1 MIVKMDGIA
10 ILLIFLY
17 IAPVVIIKG
26 IIISMSSAESI
37 NISELSTEFSSMRL
51 IKPELIK
58 SMEQSFSRFHQLSPI
73 IVRKAKGQ
81 QQIIDGFKRYH
92 AALNLNWSS
101 LSATVVQTTVK
112 AATAMM
118 ITYNK
123 NNNSLVDY
131 EEAMIL
137 LSLKQNH
144 NMQQDAVGAG
154 LVGFSTSWVSRRLAL
169 VEKLEV
175 AVKDELKLGVIS
187 STQARDI
194 SKLPRGNQIE
204 LTKCI
209 VDNGLTSRQTSVIID
224 EFQKHNNRDKQKYII
239 DHPLELLEK
248 KNVKVDDDYD
258 SRLSAA
264 GNNLL
269 RNIKRT
275 FRQINFLNM
284 NLLGGISNKL
294 TLLDWSIL
302 ENELTLTRCI
312 STELIESIKKNTP
325 NKTR

>member
-1 MIVKMDGIA
+1 MDGIA
-10 ILLIFLY
+10 ILLLSLY
-17 IAPVVIIKG
+17 IAAII
-26 IIISMSSAESI
+26 IIRELIISMSNAESI
-37 NISELSTEFSSMRL
+37 NINELSSEFSSMRL

-73 IVRKAKGQ
+73 IVRQATKQ
-81 QQIIDGFKRYH
+81 YQIIDGFKRYH

-101 LSATVVQTTVK
+101 LSATVLQTTVK
-112 AATAMM
+112 AATALM

-144 NMQQDAVGAG
+144 NMQQEEIAG
-154 LVGFSTSWVSRRLAL
+154 LVGFSASWVSRRLAL
-169 VEKLEV
+169 VEKLES
-175 AVKDELKLGVIS
+175 AVKDELKLGVING
-187 STQARDI
+187 TQARDI

-239 DHPLELLEK
+239 NHPLEILEK
-248 KNVKVDDDYD
+248 RNTKVDDDYD

-269 RNIKRT
+269 RNIKRA

-284 NLLGGISNKL
+284 NLLGGISAKL
-294 TLLDWSIL
+294 TLLDWSVL
-302 ENELTLTRCI
+302 EQDLALTSRV
-312 STELIESIKKNTP
+312 SAELIEAIKKNTP